1 MYSKLQYISQGLSS
15 EEQLVNIK
23 KVLDN
28 GCTWI
33 QLRFKNKPHNQ
44 VLTLAEQVKTL
55 TEQYN
60 STLIINDSIDIAN
73 YVNADGVHL
82 GLQDADISLARSIL
96 GSDKIIGGTA
106 NTFQHIKQR
115 VAEKCNY
122 IGLGP
127 FRYTETKQNLSP
139 ILGLA
144 GYHSIMSQ
152 ISTEEST
159 IPIYAIGGIQLD
171 DIDAILNTGIYGV
184 AISAALTHSHQS
196 DIIQKI
202 LVQKDEKL
210 NYSRSG
216 V

>member
-1 MYSKLQYISQGLSS
+1 MYSKLQYISQGSS
-15 EEQLVNIK
+15 TEEQLLNIK
-23 KVLDN
+23 TVLDS

-33 QLRFKNKPHNQ
+33 QLRFKNKPDDQ
-44 VLTLAEQVKTL
+44 ILALAEKVRPL
-55 TEQYN
+55 TEQYR
-60 STLIINDSIDIAN
+60 STLIINDSINIAK

-82 GLQDADISLARSIL
+82 GLQDADISLAQSIL
-96 GSDKIIGGTA
+96 GSNKIIGGTA
-106 NTFQHIKQR
+106 NTIHHIEQR
-115 VAEKCNY
+115 VAEKCHY

-144 GYHSIMSQ
+144 GYQSTLSQ
-152 ISTEEST
+152 ISKDASN
-159 IPIYAIGGIQLD
+159 IPIYAIGGIQLN
-171 DIDAILNTGIYGV
+171 DIDAILGIGIYGV
-184 AISAALTHSHQS
+184 AMSAALTHSQQS
-196 DIIQKI
+196 DIIQKF

>member
-15 EEQLVNIK
+15 EEQLTNIK

-44 VLTLAEQVKTL
+44 VLVLAEQIRTL
-55 TEQYN
+55 TEQY
-60 STLIINDSIDIAN
+60 SATLIINDSIDIAN
-73 YVNADGVHL
+73 HINANGVHL
-82 GLQDADISLARSIL
+82 GLQDADVSLARSIL
-96 GSDKIIGGTA
+96 GNDKIIGGTA
-106 NTFQHIKQR
+106 NTIQHFRQR
-115 VAEKCNY
+115 VAENCNY

-127 FRYTETKQNLSP
+127 FRYTDTKQDLSP
-139 ILGLA
+139 ILGLE
-144 GYHSIMSQ
+144 GYQKILSQ
-152 ISTEEST
+152 ISEEERT
-159 IPIYAIGGIQLD
+159 IPIYAIGGIQSE
-171 DIDAILNTGIYGV
+171 DIDAILNAGIYGI
-184 AISAALTHSHQS
+184 AISAALTRSYQS

-202 LVQKDEKL
+202 LVQEDEKL

>member
-1 MYSKLQYISQGLSS
+1 MYSKLQYISQGLSA

-28 GCTWI
+28 GCIWI
-33 QLRFKNKPHNQ
+33 QLRFKNKPHEE
-44 VLTLAEQVKTL
+44 VLTLAEQVRNL
-55 TEQYN
+55 TEQYS
-60 STLIINDSIDIAN
+60 STLIINDSIDIAKH
-73 YVNADGVHL
+73 VNADGVHL
-82 GLQDADISLARSIL
+82 GLQDADISLARAFL
-96 GSDKIIGGTA
+96 GSDKVIGGTA
-106 NTFQHIKQR
+106 NTIQHIKQR
-115 VAEKCNY
+115 VAENCNY

-144 GYHSIMSQ
+144 GYQTILSQ
-152 ISTEEST
+152 ISKEEST
-159 IPIYAIGGIQLD
+159 IPVYAIGGIQLD
-171 DIDAILNTGIYGV
+171 DIDAILNAGIYGV
-184 AISAALTHSHQS
+184 AISAALTQSHQS

-202 LVQKDEKL
+202 LVQKDEKP

>member
-15 EEQLVNIK
+15 EEQLANIAR
-23 KVLDN
+23 VLDN

-33 QLRFKNKPHNQ
+33 QLRFKNQPHKQ
-44 VLTLAEQVKTL
+44 VLTLAEQVRTL
-55 TEQYN
+55 TEKYR
-60 STLIINDSIDIAN
+60 STLIINDSIDIAKH
-73 YVNADGVHL
+73 VGAEGVHL
-82 GLQDADISLARSIL
+82 GLQDADILLARSVM
-96 GSDKIIGGTA
+96 GNNKIIGGTA
-106 NTFQHIKQR
+106 NTIQHVQQR
-115 VAEKCNY
+115 ITQKCDY

-139 ILGLA
+139 ILGLD
-144 GYHSIMSQ
+144 GYKSILDL
-152 ISTEEST
+152 ISKEEIT
-159 IPIYAIGGIQLD
+159 IPIYAIGGIQLN

-184 AISAALTHSHQS
+184 AISGALTHSSQS

-202 LVQKDEKL
+202 LVQSDEKV